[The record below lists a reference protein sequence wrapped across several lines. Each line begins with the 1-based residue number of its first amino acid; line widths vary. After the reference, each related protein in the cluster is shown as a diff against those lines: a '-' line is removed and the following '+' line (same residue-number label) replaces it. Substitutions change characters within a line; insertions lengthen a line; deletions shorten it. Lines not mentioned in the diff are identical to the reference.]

1 MSSML
6 RTAPGVRFSQ
16 IEFTVFMFLS
26 AMAGA
31 TRALLEVGTSQEI
44 EENLRRHLV
53 LLGQAYLKSAAS

>member
-1 MSSML
+1 
-6 RTAPGVRFSQ
+6 
-16 IEFTVFMFLS
+16 MFLS

-31 TRALLEVGTSQEI
+31 TRALLEVGTSQEM